1 MYKTLHSGDI
11 CYVAVVAHPCLCLL
25 GTGGAEL
32 LPLPVAAPDGVDVHL
47 HIVPCQ
53 LSFAV
58 SQKRPHKVTFH
69 LKLLHM

>member
-1 MYKTLHSGDI
+1 MWPLWLTRACVCWGLAGV
-11 CYVAVVAHPCLCLL
+11 C
-25 GTGGAEL
+25 GAEL

-58 SQKRPHKVTFH
+58 SQKRPHKVAFH